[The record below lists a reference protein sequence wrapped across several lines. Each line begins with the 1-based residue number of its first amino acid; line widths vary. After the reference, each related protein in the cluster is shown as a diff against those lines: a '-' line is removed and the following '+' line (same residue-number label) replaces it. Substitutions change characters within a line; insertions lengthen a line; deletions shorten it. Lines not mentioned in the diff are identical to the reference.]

1 VQPSRRAHSISENLT
16 IIVFHAPT
24 CSPMRPGNGASHVPS
39 AAKHCG
45 YSIGTEQRVLFLTRE
60 EEMSLFG
67 QSTLCQT
74 FRPDVSTVAE
84 RIKVGLCLRGVEEAN
99 VWAI

>member
-1 VQPSRRAHSISENLT
+1 
-16 IIVFHAPT
+16 
-24 CSPMRPGNGASHVPS
+24 
-39 AAKHCG
+39 
-45 YSIGTEQRVLFLTRE
+45 
-60 EEMSLFG
+60 MSLFG